1 MRIAYD
7 GVPLVG
13 HRFGIGHYTDQ
24 LIRAVARADPHTRS
38 VVVGPWP
45 VNPLRPVPALS
56 FGAAN
61 VDVPRPALPGRLRRR
76 LREVLGMP
84 ATLEALVGPVD
95 VFHATNFLLTHP
107 VERAKRVVT
116 FHDLTVLLFPQWHPA
131 RRLREMR
138 VGLPVS
144 AAVADRI
151 IAVSQA
157 TKDDVVKHLAV
168 DPARVTVVPLAVDDS
183 FRPLPRPEIEAALAT
198 LGLVPG
204 GYWLFLG
211 TREPRKNLGRLLDA
225 VIAAGDEVGPLVLAG
240 ADGWGTDDLR
250 PRIAGL
256 ARQGRVRSLGYVPA
270 ALRPP
275 LLCGA
280 RVFVYPSLYEGFG
293 FPVAQAMAAGAPV
306 ITSDISALPEVA
318 GGAARLIEPRSQA
331 ALRDAMQELAT
342 SPANRARLTDLGRVN
357 ARRFSWAECARQS
370 LRFFEEVCG
379 RPARP
384 NARV

>member
-183 FRPLPRPEIEAALAT
+183 FRPLPRPEIEAALAP

-293 FPVAQAMAAGAPV
+293 LPPLEAMACGTPV
-306 ITSDISALPEVA
+306 VTSNVSALPETVGDA
-318 GGAARLIEPRSQA
+318 ALLVDPMDVDALADAVRRLWRDEALRGDLRARGTPRARDFSWERTARLTLEAYVA
-331 ALRDAMQELAT
+331 ALRA
-342 SPANRARLTDLGRVN
+342 
-357 ARRFSWAECARQS
+357 
-370 LRFFEEVCG
+370 
-379 RPARP
+379 
-384 NARV
+384 

>member
-13 HRFGIGHYTDQ
+13 DRFGIGHYTNH
-24 LIRAVARADPHTRS
+24 LIRAVARVDPDTRV

-45 VNPLRPVPALS
+45 VNPLRPVSPLS
-56 FGAAN
+56 FGEPN
-61 VDVPRPALPGRLRRR
+61 VEVPRPALPTRVLRR
-76 LREVLGMP
+76 LREMLGAP

-95 VFHATNFLLTHP
+95 VFHATNFLFTHP
-107 VERAKRVVT
+107 VEGAKRVVT

-131 RRLREMR
+131 KRLREMR

-157 TKDDVVKHLAV
+157 TKDDVVKHLGI
-168 DPARVTVVPLAVDDS
+168 PPSRVAVVPLAVDAS
-183 FRPLPRPEIEAALAT
+183 FRPLPRADVARALAP

-204 GYWLFLG
+204 GYLLFLG

-225 VIAAGDEVGPLVLAG
+225 VVAAGAEVGPLVLAG

-250 PRIAGL
+250 PRIATL
-256 ARQGRVRSLGYVPA
+256 ARQSRVRPLGYVPE

-293 FPVAQAMAAGAPV
+293 LPPLEAMACGTPV
-306 ITSDISALPEVA
+306 ITSNVSALPETV
-318 GGAARLIEPRSQA
+318 GDA
-331 ALRDAMQELAT
+331 ALLVDPMDVDALAAAIRDLWRDDALRADLRARGLARARDFSWERT
-342 SPANRARLTDLGRVN
+342 ARLTV
-357 ARRFSWAECARQS
+357 AVYASA
-370 LRFFEEVCG
+370 LR
-379 RPARP
+379 A
-384 NARV
+384 